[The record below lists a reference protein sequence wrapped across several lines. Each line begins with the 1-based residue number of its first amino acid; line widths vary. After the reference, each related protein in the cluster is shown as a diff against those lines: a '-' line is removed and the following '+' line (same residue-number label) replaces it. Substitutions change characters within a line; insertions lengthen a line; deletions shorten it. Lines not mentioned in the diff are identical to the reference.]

1 LSFSPSL
8 DTYLRIFGWRSV
20 GEISMLAGCMHK
32 VDNNV
37 PVVRQQLVKIMDVR
51 ELILKKAKFYFYV
64 NHEHTQPMLL
74 PDET

>member
-1 LSFSPSL
+1 
-8 DTYLRIFGWRSV
+8 
-20 GEISMLAGCMHK
+20 MLAGCMHK

-64 NHEHTQPMLL
+64 NHEHTQPLLL